1 MQFPPP
7 ITRLIQHF
15 RGLPGVGPRTATRF
29 VFALLNKSEDE
40 LRSFGHAL
48 TDLKDS
54 VRTCGQC
61 FNISLQNPCTI
72 CADQKRDHTILCI
85 VARPQDIQAIEE
97 TREYRGL
104 YHVLGGALNPIEGVT
119 PEQLRIKE
127 LLNRLDNPT
136 PPHLPSERGG
146 NDLPIS
152 PTFQGGVRWGLH
164 PARGQS
170 DEGIHEIILAL
181 NPDLE
186 GESTSLYLAKLLK
199 PRVHKLTR
207 LARGL
212 QQGAD
217 LEYADEVT
225 LINAIKGRREI

>member
-29 VFALLNKSEDE
+29 VFALLNKTDDE

-54 VRTCGQC
+54 IQICGQC
-61 FNISLQNPCTI
+61 FNISLQNPCAI
-72 CADQKRDHTILCI
+72 CVDRKRDHTMLCI

-97 TREYRGL
+97 TREYPGL

-119 PEQLRIKE
+119 PEQLKIKE
-127 LLNRLDNPT
+127 LLMRLD
-136 PPHLPSERGG
+136 
-146 NDLPIS
+146 
-152 PTFQGGVRWGLH
+152 
-164 PARGQS
+164 AA
-170 DEGIHEIILAL
+170 HEKMIEVILAL

-199 PRVHKLTR
+199 PRVSKLTR

-217 LEYADEVT
+217 LEYADEIT

>member
-1 MQFPPP
+1 MNFPPP

-15 RGLPGVGPRTATRF
+15 RTLPGVGPRTATRF
-29 VFALLNKSEDE
+29 VFALLNKNIDE

-48 TDLKDS
+48 TDLKES
-54 VRTCGQC
+54 IRVCGQC
-61 FNISLQNPCTI
+61 FNISLQNPCPI
-72 CADQKRDHTILCI
+72 CADQKRDHTTLCI

-97 TREYRGL
+97 TREYHGL

-127 LLNRLDNPT
+127 LLMRLDGATQKPQ
-136 PPHLPSERGG
+136 E
-146 NDLPIS
+146 
-152 PTFQGGVRWGLH
+152 V
-164 PARGQS
+164 
-170 DEGIHEIILAL
+170 ILAL

-199 PRVHKLTR
+199 PRVPKLTR

-212 QQGAD
+212 PQGAD

>member
-1 MQFPPP
+1 MNFPPP

-29 VFALLNKSEDE
+29 VFALLTKSEDE
-40 LRSFGHAL
+40 LRAFGHAL

-72 CADQKRDHTILCI
+72 CADQKRDHTLLCI

-127 LLNRLDNPT
+127 LLNRLDNQNVR
-136 PPHLPSERGG
+136 HSERRSEESLQHDNQGEE
-146 NDLPIS
+146 IS
-152 PTFQGGVRWGLH
+152 RSPGSLEMTTHRIQ
-164 PARGQS
+164 
-170 DEGIHEIILAL
+170 EILLAL

-186 GESTSLYLAKLLK
+186 GESTSLYLAKILK
-199 PRVHKLTR
+199 PRVTKLTR

>member
-1 MQFPPP
+1 MNFPPP

-48 TDLKDS
+48 VDLKES
-54 VRTCGQC
+54 IRICKEC
-61 FNISLQNPCTI
+61 FNISLANPCSI
-72 CADQKRDHTILCI
+72 CADPNRDAETICV
-85 VARPQDIQAIEE
+85 VARSQDIQALEE
-97 TREYRGL
+97 TREYRGR
-104 YHVLGGALNPIEGVT
+104 YHVLGGALNLIEGIT
-119 PEQLRIKE
+119 PDQLRVKE
-127 LLNRLDNPT
+127 LLIRLDHAKPK
-136 PPHLPSERGG
+136 
-146 NDLPIS
+146 I
-152 PTFQGGVRWGLH
+152 Q
-164 PARGQS
+164 
-170 DEGIHEIILAL
+170 EIIFAL

-186 GESTSLYLAKLLK
+186 GEATSLYLSKLLK
-199 PRVHKLTR
+199 SRVSKITR

-225 LINAIKGRREI
+225 LINAIKGRREV

>member
-1 MQFPPP
+1 MVFPPP

-29 VFALLNKSEDE
+29 VFALLNKNDDE
-40 LRSFGHAL
+40 LRAFGHAL

-54 VRTCGQC
+54 IRICRQC

-72 CADQKRDHTILCI
+72 CADPKRDHTIICI

-97 TREYRGL
+97 TREYHGL

-127 LLNRLDNPT
+127 LLMRLDTAPEKNQEV
-136 PPHLPSERGG
+136 L
-146 NDLPIS
+146 
-152 PTFQGGVRWGLH
+152 
-164 PARGQS
+164 
-170 DEGIHEIILAL
+170 LAL

>member
-48 TDLKDS
+48 TDLKES
-54 VRTCGQC
+54 IRTCTKC
-61 FNISLQNPCTI
+61 FNISLQNPCQI
-72 CADQKRDHTILCI
+72 CNNTKRDATTLCI
-85 VARPQDIQAIEE
+85 VARPQDIQALEE
-97 TREYRGL
+97 TREYDGI
-104 YHVLGGALNPIEGVT
+104 YHVLGGTLNPIEGVT
-119 PEQLRIKE
+119 PAELHIKE
-127 LLNRLDNPT
+127 LLTRLDSS
-136 PPHLPSERGG
+136 SEK
-146 NDLPIS
+146 I
-152 PTFQGGVRWGLH
+152 QEV
-164 PARGQS
+164 
-170 DEGIHEIILAL
+170 ILAL

-186 GESTSLYLAKLLK
+186 GEATALYLSKLLK
-199 PRVHKLTR
+199 PRVSRVTR

-212 QQGAD
+212 PQGAD

-225 LINAIKGRREI
+225 LINALKGRREI

>member
-15 RGLPGVGPRTATRF
+15 RALPGVGPRTAARF
-29 VFALLNKSEDE
+29 VFALLNKPEDE

-48 TDLKDS
+48 VDLKES
-54 VRTCGQC
+54 IRVCKAC
-61 FNISLQNPCTI
+61 FNVSLANPCQI
-72 CADQKRDHTILCI
+72 CADPNRDAAALCV
-85 VARPQDIQAIEE
+85 VARPQDIQALEE
-97 TREYRGL
+97 TREYHGL
-104 YHVLGGALNPIEGVT
+104 YHVLGGTLNPIEGVT

-127 LLNRLDNPT
+127 LLNRIDNPPL
-136 PPHLPSERGG
+136 PPLLTSPRAGEE
-146 NDLPIS
+146 NDRIS
-152 PTFQGGVRWGLH
+152 PPFQGGVRG
-164 PARGQS
+164 GQ
-170 DEGIHEIILAL
+170 DIQEILLAL

-186 GESTSLYLAKLLK
+186 GEATALYLAKLLK
-199 PRVHKLTR
+199 ARVPRVTR

-212 QQGAD
+212 PQGAD

>member
-1 MQFPPP
+1 MNFPPP

-29 VFALLNKSEDE
+29 VFALLNKPDDE

-54 VRTCGQC
+54 IRVCRQC

-72 CADQKRDHTILCI
+72 CADQKRDHSLLCI

-97 TREYRGL
+97 TREYHGL

-127 LLNRLDNPT
+127 LLNRLDNPS
-136 PPHLPSERGG
+136 PSPLPLGEGG
-146 NDLPIS
+146 RRP
-152 PTFQGGVRWGLH
+152 G
-164 PARGQS
+164 
-170 DEGIHEIILAL
+170 EGINEIILAL

-225 LINAIKGRREI
+225 LINAIKGRREV